1 MCGILGSWNLDLED
15 KYKEKFINNLKLLK
29 NRGPDNTQFTF
40 EDINKGK
47 ISLGHTRLAIID
59 LSDSGNQPFNS
70 EDKNY
75 SIIYNGM
82 IFNYLEI
89 KKELIKKGVEFKTNS
104 DTEVLLNSWI
114 FWKEKCLE
122 KINGMFSFVI
132 LDRKKNEFICV
143 RDFFGIKP
151 LYYYLSEK
159 KFIFGSEI
167 SVVRNLISENINI
180 DNKVCA
186 EYLLLGNIDNTNKT
200 FIKNLESLEP
210 GTMMKVNFSQ
220 NILKVEKKRY
230 WSPKISDNNLNLE
243 EAKKSVRKIFLENI
257 NYHLRSDVPIAIF
270 LSGGIDSSAIACAI
284 RHLDKNIEINAFSF
298 LTNDEF
304 SEKKWI
310 DLVNKSVNLKSL
322 NLVEIHKISLNE
334 LDKIIIN
341 QDVPFLEM
349 SIIAEYIL
357 FKEAKK
363 KGFKV
368 ILQGQGGD
376 EILGG
381 YLGYPGFKLRDMFQ
395 KKDYFKVIKFYKN
408 WSKNFK
414 KSYLQLTMR
423 FFSTFLSNK
432 NSFFLN
438 KLIDKDKNP
447 NWINN
452 KKLNK
457 VLKLENEN
465 KEIISENYL
474 KTKLKNNIFS
484 GGLNSLLRYADRSS
498 MAQSIECRVPYL
510 SKNFVELIFSLN
522 EEFLVS
528 NDAQTKYIFR
538 ESMKD
543 ILPREIVERKD
554 KIGFKAQD
562 EKWILNM
569 KNEINKI
576 LNEDFFDLDFID
588 NQKYK
593 NHIQS
598 FLNGKIIYSPIIW
611 RMINFLRW
619 YQLIIVKKNFL

>member
-1 MCGILGSWNLDLED
+1 MCGILGSWNLNLED
-15 KYKEKFINNLKLLK
+15 NYQEKFINNLNLLK
-29 NRGPDNTQFTF
+29 NRGPDNIQFTF

-47 ISLGHTRLAIID
+47 ISLGHTRLAIIELTD
-59 LSDSGNQPFNS
+59 LGNQPFNS
-70 EDKNY
+70 EDNNY

-89 KKELIKKGVEFKTNS
+89 RNELVEKGIEFKTDS
-104 DTEVLLNSWI
+104 DTEVLLKSWI

-132 LDRKKNEFICV
+132 LDRNKNEFICV

-167 SVVRNLISENINI
+167 SVVRNLISENVNL
-180 DNKVCA
+180 DKKVCA
-186 EYLLLGNIDNTNKT
+186 EYLLLGNIDNTSQT

-210 GTMMKVNFSQ
+210 GTLLKVNFSQ
-220 NILKVEKKRY
+220 NILKTEKKKY
-230 WSPKISDNNLNLE
+230 WSPKINDNNLGLE
-243 EAKKSVRKIFLENI
+243 EAKKKVRKNFLENI
-257 NYHLRSDVPIAIF
+257 KYHLRSDVPIAIF

-284 RHLDKNIEINAFSF
+284 RYLDKNIEINAFSF
-298 LTNDEF
+298 LSDDEY
-304 SEKKWI
+304 SEEKWI
-310 DLVNKSVNLKSL
+310 DLVNKSVNLKTL
-322 NLVEIHKISLNE
+322 NLVKIEKITLSE

-341 QDVPFLEM
+341 QDIPFLEM

-376 EILGG
+376 EVLGG
-381 YLGYPGFKLRDMFQ
+381 YLGYPGFKLRDML
-395 KKDYFKVIKFYKN
+395 KKNKYFEIINFYKN

-414 KSYLQLTMR
+414 KNYLQLTMR
-423 FFSTFLSNK
+423 LFSTFLSSEK
-432 NSFFLN
+432 NYFFL
-438 KLIDKDKNP
+438 KFIDKDKSP
-447 NWINN
+447 NWVND
-452 KKLNK
+452 KKLNQ
-457 VLKLENEN
+457 VMKLEKNK
-465 KEIISENYL
+465 KEIIKKDYL
-474 KTKLKNNIFS
+474 KAKLKNNIFS
-484 GGLNSLLRYADRSS
+484 GGLNALLRYADRSS

-510 SKNFVELIFSLN
+510 SKNFVELIFSLK
-522 EEFLVS
+522 EEYLVS
-528 NDAQTKYIFR
+528 DDAKTKYIFR
-538 ESMKD
+538 ESMQD
-543 ILPREIVERKD
+543 ILPSEIIERKD
-554 KIGFKAQD
+554 KIGFKTQD

-569 KNEINKI
+569 KDEINKI

-593 NHIQS
+593 DHIRS
-598 FLNGKIIYSPIIW
+598 YLNGEIVYTPIIW

-619 YQLIIVKKNFL
+619 YQLTISKKKNL